1 MCVYIFAP
9 TLSAPTGLDSLDPRS
24 GIEHTLPGAIPTA
37 NGFPVPTGNNGLFV
51 WNLDPDSPYLITANP
66 ALGELGYLSL
76 GGRSSQI
83 AGFSVLDRLMGR
95 QPTFGPPHET
105 GAQWTDVNQYLGS
118 AYFLNQLGLQPESR
132 YRFLGDAWYDTRYIT
147 DAILR
152 QTGQRYIGGVGSD
165 LSQMRWLIDNAA
177 QAANG
182 LGLALGV
189 SLSDKQIAQ
198 LSHSIVWWEPVTIN
212 GQTVLAPKL
221 YLVAADQSNVSGSV
235 ISAQHVAITAGDIH
249 NDGGTI
255 KADGML
261 HMVSRDALINR
272 EGLIQAGDNLTVIA
286 KNDIQNLSG
295 TIEGRNVTL
304 QSLDGN
310 VINQTLHQQTHI
322 NADGSESRQ
331 NANTALSFGVSG
343 ITAGIHAKENLGISA
358 ANDIQITGAELSAGQ
373 NVTLNAGENID
384 ITANETVNLR
394 TGFTTTQGDHRLD
407 IHQQKSH
414 INATDGAVT
423 LTAGDSISVIASDI
437 RANDNITLQAKE
449 DIAILS
455 ARDQTSQA
463 KDGKLQ
469 HATTDVQSSDIQSG
483 HNLIVNAGNDIVMQA
498 STLNA
503 KDNVLL
509 VAGNDLT
516 LLSDAESR
524 YDRTRINGGYKIEQQ
539 VTQQSTEINAGQNVL
554 IGAGNDATLQATQ
567 IGAGGDIRLQAE
579 GDLRLLTAEE
589 SSYYYEKTK
598 TGGFLSSKS
607 YEEERSST
615 THKASELNAGNNI
628 AITSG
633 GDSLY
638 QASKLNAGND
648 IALTSTGGQIQ
659 FSAVENTDFLKV
671 DSKSSSVTTRVAGH
685 GHNNTTQQFGEI
697 TQGGELTI
705 QAEKG
710 IRADIRQSSAQS
722 LSAALE
728 QMESAPETAWVAE
741 LAVRNDVEWH
751 AVQDAY
757 DDWEYDSESLSPAA
771 AAVIAIVV
779 TVCTAGAG
787 AAAGGAVAGTST
799 VAAAGATTAA
809 AVSAATA
816 AAVQALAA
824 QATLSLINNQGD
836 VGKVLKDLG
845 SKDNVKSLAA
855 SVVAAGVIAGV
866 DTQMGWSQSGKAA
879 STSYTAG
886 STTEQI
892 ATITPVSQPSFDT
905 WWTGNSQ
912 LSSWDIAQ
920 RTVVHSGISAGVDTA
935 INGSNFLES
944 FGTSLMFNAGNEMG
958 RASSWYIGEN
968 AALFGGDGS
977 FGKSVIHGLNGG
989 LIAELTGGDFAAG
1002 AGAGFATE
1010 LASGVIGG
1018 FALTPEEQRQ
1028 VQNGEKLFYVDD
1040 NGLARI
1046 IGGSVGAIIT
1056 NTADGANT
1064 GANVATIIDQNNRQ
1078 LHQTE
1083 KERLKELAGGDEDK
1097 EKQLTAAACA
1107 LVKCSAEFAE
1117 GTAEKAAYEALELA
1131 GNRPEYAALR
1141 EQLSQEKFLVS
1152 YTDPLTGERVVQDFA
1167 MFQYSNA
1174 SAILDGAVYANG
1186 EYQLTTR
1193 GGGLIQATT
1202 GAAEIIGGGV
1212 ACVGVITCAAG
1223 VIVASVG
1230 FDNLNAGTNT
1240 LVSGSPNKTIGAGL
1254 LETMGVPAEYSEL
1267 VYAGVSVAGITTIA
1281 VKSVKTGEILNLSIT
1296 KEGQVTTTAGNVL
1309 DTAGMSTSRH
1319 PLLDDAIPRNGDRLV
1334 VNQGVSPTCGHNTCG
1349 MVLDTLGKPVD
1360 IIGLI
1365 SKVPPEAG
1373 GITSLQVANI
1383 LKSEGVSAAA
1393 WVNRTVSDLTRY
1405 TANGT
1410 PIIVRIVDKTGGSSF
1425 SHFVVVDGVT
1435 TRNGISVVAIRD
1447 PWGKQYFSPVSTFEK
1462 NFTGDVVV
1470 PKGWQK

>member
-1 MCVYIFAP
+1 M
-9 TLSAPTGLDSLDPRS
+9 
-24 GIEHTLPGAIPTA
+24 
-37 NGFPVPTGNNGLFV
+37 
-51 WNLDPDSPYLITANP
+51 
-66 ALGELGYLSL
+66 
-76 GGRSSQI
+76 
-83 AGFSVLDRLMGR
+83 
-95 QPTFGPPHET
+95 
-105 GAQWTDVNQYLGS
+105 
-118 AYFLNQLGLQPESR
+118 
-132 YRFLGDAWYDTRYIT
+132 
-147 DAILR
+147 
-152 QTGQRYIGGVGSD
+152 
-165 LSQMRWLIDNAA
+165 
-177 QAANG
+177 
-182 LGLALGV
+182 
-189 SLSDKQIAQ
+189 
-198 LSHSIVWWEPVTIN
+198 
-212 GQTVLAPKL
+212 
-221 YLVAADQSNVSGSV
+221 AADQSNVSGSV

-322 NADGSESRQ
+322 NADGSESSQ

-373 NVTLNAGENID
+373 NVTLNAGDNID
-384 ITANETVNLR
+384 IAANETVNLR
-394 TGFTTTQGDHRLD
+394 TGFTTTPGDHRLD

-516 LLSDAESR
+516 LLSDAESS

-722 LSAALE
+722 LSTALE

-944 FGTSLMFNAGNEMG
+944 FGTSLMFNAGNELG

-1064 GANVATIIDQNNRQ
+1064 GANVANIIDQNNRQ
-1078 LHQTE
+1078 LHKSQL
-1083 KERLKELAGGDEDK
+1083 ERIDELAGGDK
-1097 EKQLTAAACA
+1097 EKKDRLFAAACA
-1107 LVKCSAEFAE
+1107 LEKCSAEFE
-1117 GTAEKAAYEALELA
+1117 VGSQSYNDMLA
-1131 GNRPEYAALR
+1131 FETLG
-1141 EQLSQEKFLVS
+1141 
-1152 YTDPLTGERVVQDFA
+1152 
-1167 MFQYSNA
+1167 A
-1174 SAILDGAVYANG
+1174 SD
-1186 EYQLTTR
+1186 EF
-1193 GGGLIQATT
+1193 
-1202 GAAEIIGGGV
+1202 AAER
-1212 ACVGVITCAAG
+1212 A
-1223 VIVASVG
+1223 
-1230 FDNLNAGTNT
+1230 
-1240 LVSGSPNKTIGAGL
+1240 L
-1254 LETMGVPAEYSEL
+1254 LAMQTAYVP
-1267 VYAGVSVAGITTIA
+1267 VYAG
-1281 VKSVKTGEILNLSIT
+1281 
-1296 KEGQVTTTAGNVL
+1296 
-1309 DTAGMSTSRH
+1309 GMNQQAELPLFDYSSR
-1319 PLLDDAIPRNGDRLV
+1319 DY
-1334 VNQGVSPTCGHNTCG
+1334 
-1349 MVLDTLGKPVD
+1349 
-1360 IIGLI
+1360 
-1365 SKVPPEAG
+1365 
-1373 GITSLQVANI
+1373 
-1383 LKSEGVSAAA
+1383 
-1393 WVNRTVSDLTRY
+1393 VSDLTLRLDNTYAVTNRATGLVMTVGGEVQAIAGTGLCTTGVGCLYGVGLTASGLDTAYTGSNAVITGSLSTHTAGAQLLESFGVPREYSEIVYSLMQISGAAGASRY
-1405 TANGT
+1405 AGGLIDNAVPVSRSGVVDDIAVTHEISITEESAGSIRNVNPGYPILGRTHNCTNCVIATDATLGGNPASALPIYSTSGVPLTVLEKHFGTKFKYVSSSKDITQQMINEGSGARGIVFGSYGPGQVGHVFNVVNQNGT
-1410 PIIVRIVDKTGGSSF
+1410 IRFLDGQIGKSADLSQFKSF
-1425 SHFVVVDGVT
+1425 QLLRT
-1435 TRNGISVVAIRD
+1435 N
-1447 PWGKQYFSPVSTFEK
+1447 
-1462 NFTGDVVV
+1462 
-1470 PKGWQK
+1470 